1 MKSRE
6 FKRIWGKPWDYGFLL
21 KLEQYKIREMIAYFK
36 KHHHLS
42 NWEFV
47 VRDMQICD
55 RLISIVLEEDK
66 DYRGWLDAN
75 YGEGKWCYSKRN
87 NFNYVRFHI
96 KVNTKNS
103 KRFFPLANFNDPIAL
118 QHPHLEDSAKISLR
132 QQKAL
137 FLYNK
142 IRAYRM
148 QHWWD

>member
-1 MKSRE
+1 MKARE
-6 FKRIWGKPWDYGFLL
+6 FKRIWGKPWDSGFLL
-21 KLEQYKIREMIAYFK
+21 KLEQHKIREMIAYFK

-42 NWEFV
+42 NWKFV

-66 DYRGWLDAN
+66 HYRGWLDAN
-75 YGEGKWCYSKRN
+75 YGEGKWCYNKEKIE
-87 NFNYVRFHI
+87 YIRFHI

-103 KRFFPLANFNDPIAL
+103 KRFFPLANFNDSIVL
-118 QHPHLEDSAKISLR
+118 QHPHLKDSAKISLR

-137 FLYNK
+137 YLYNK

-148 QHWWD
+148 QHWWS

>member
-1 MKSRE
+1 MKGRE
-6 FKRIWGKPWDYGFLL
+6 FKRVWGKPWDFGFLL

-42 NWEFV
+42 NWESV
-47 VRDMQICD
+47 VREMQICD

-75 YGEGKWCYSKRN
+75 YGESGWCYNKEKVE
-87 NFNYVRFHI
+87 YVRFHI

-103 KRFFPLANFNDPIAL
+103 KRFFPLANFNNPIML
-118 QHPHLEDSAKISLR
+118 QHPHLEDSSKISLR
-132 QQKAL
+132 QRKAL
-137 FLYNK
+137 YLYNK
-142 IRAYRM
+142 IRSYCM

>member
-1 MKSRE
+1 MKGRE
-6 FKRIWGKPWDYGFLL
+6 LKRVWGKPWDYGFLL

-103 KRFFPLANFNDPIAL
+103 KRFFPLANFNDPIVL
-118 QHPHLEDSAKISLR
+118 QNPHLKDSAKISLR

-137 FLYNK
+137 YLYNK